1 MVVSGTVDRDRIWSN
16 AGAREGDAIIL
27 TKPVGT
33 GILTTAMKRGLL
45 DEKSRAEVTASM
57 AELNRKASD
66 ILHNYTVHACT
77 DVTGFG
83 LIGHLSEVTVA
94 SGVNV
99 ELYADAVPFFPET
112 ANLAVAGII
121 PGGTTNNLSYFSRHT
136 EWGEEISAITRV
148 LLCDAQTSG
157 GLLVTVPA
165 GDKERLLEEFREA
178 GLPSAAHIGNCTSR
192 GEGKITVKLHR
203 NIELPD

>member
-1 MVVSGTVDRDRIWSN
+1 
-16 AGAREGDAIIL
+16 
-27 TKPVGT
+27 T

-45 DEKSRAEVTASM
+45 GENAKAEVTASM
-57 AELNRKASD
+57 AELNKKAAD

-94 SGVNV
+94 SSVNA
-99 ELYADAVPFFPET
+99 ELFADAVPFFPEA
-112 ANLAVAGII
+112 ANLAAAGII

-136 EWGEEISAITRV
+136 NWGEEISAITRAI
-148 LLCDAQTSG
+148 LCDAQTSG

-165 GDKERLLEEFREA
+165 GETQRLLEELRDA
-178 GLPSAAHIGNCTSR
+178 GLLSAAHIGNCTAR
-192 GEGKITVKLHR
+192 GNGTISVKLHR
-203 NIELPD
+203 SNVKMK